1 MRGGRLSVH
10 ISSAVWRLKLEPA
23 AKLIMLA
30 LADMANDEGICW
42 PSVASLLTRT
52 GLSESTVRRHLG
64 ELEAGGLLK
73 KHERPGRSTVY
84 RVLPPE
90 KPAETTTNSGSSSYA
105 QGCHGDGGVTVTGVS
120 PRQDT
125 PVTVTG
131 GGVMVTGE
139 GCHHDTQ
146 IRNRSSYSNQSD
158 PGTAKKRAV
167 DKFNPAM
174 QNTEPDRTPVADRT
188 KARAAIA
195 EARKVAEAIPS

>member
-1 MRGGRLSVH
+1 MSVH
-10 ISSAVWRLKLEPA
+10 ASSAVWRLALEPA

-30 LADMANDEGICW
+30 LADMANDEGVCW

-52 GLSESTVRRHLG
+52 GLSESTVRRYLG
-64 ELEAGGLLK
+64 ELETAGLLK

-90 KPAETTTNSGSSSYA
+90 KQVDTTTDSVPAGYA
-105 QGCHGDGGVTVTGVS
+105 QGCQGDRGVTATGVS
-120 PRQDT
+120 QRQGT

-131 GGVMVTGE
+131 GGVTVTGE

-146 IRNRSSYSNQSD
+146 ILKGSSYSNQTD
-158 PGTAKKRAV
+158 PGAAKKRAV

-174 QNTEPDRTPVADRT
+174 ANTEPDRTPVADKA
-188 KARAAIA
+188 KAREHIAKAKEAA
-195 EARKVAEAIPS
+195 RAIP